1 MQTAKRYSNRSSQ
14 WMIVMMSV
22 AALLVSACR
31 AVVISGSASSPAQIE
46 AIEGTDFNR
55 LLLTEDAVTRLG
67 LQTDT
72 LREEQITRTRIV
84 GGLVEALPDAESDD
98 GSPVLVRV
106 NVNTSDLDA
115 IAPDLPALILP
126 LLDEEG
132 VAGITAQPFEPETS
146 GDVDTSET
154 GTALYFLVDAENH
167 GLVAEQR
174 VRVELTLQ
182 GSGTQRPVAP
192 YAAVIYGLQG
202 DTWLYTNPEPLTFV
216 REPVTID
223 YIDGDLAI
231 LAEGPPA
238 GTVVVTAG
246 AAELYGTEFGV
257 GK

>member
-1 MQTAKRYSNRSSQ
+1 MQPVKQRTNRSNL
-14 WMIVMMSV
+14 WMIVFMSL
-22 AALLVSACR
+22 AGFLVSACR
-31 AVVISGSASSPAQIE
+31 TAVIASSVISPAQVE

-55 LLLTEDAVTRLG
+55 LILTEDAITRLG

-72 LREEQITRTRIV
+72 IREEQITRTRIV
-84 GGLVEALPDAESDD
+84 GGEVEEMTEAET
-98 GSPVLVRV
+98 GEIGPVLVHV
-106 NVNTSDLDA
+106 NVSASELEA
-115 IAPDLPALILP
+115 IDQNQPALILP
-126 LLDEEG
+126 LLGEEG
-132 VAGITAQPFEPETS
+132 VNGIPAQFFELETS
-146 GDVDTSET
+146 GET
-154 GTALYFLVDAENH
+154 ERELYFLVDAENH
-167 GLVAEQR
+167 GLVPEQR

-182 GSGTQRPVAP
+182 GSGAQRPVAP

-223 YIDGDLAI
+223 FIDGDLAV
-231 LAEGPPA
+231 LVEGPPA